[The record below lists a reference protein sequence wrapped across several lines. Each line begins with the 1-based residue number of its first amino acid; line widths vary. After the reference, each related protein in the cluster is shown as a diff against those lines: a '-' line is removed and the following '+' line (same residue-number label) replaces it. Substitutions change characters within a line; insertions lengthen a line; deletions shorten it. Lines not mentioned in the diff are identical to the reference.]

1 MIKNACYNHPM
12 LKHQVVQT
20 SKGLTVVKIP
30 LAAVESVTV
39 LALANTGSRYETPNL
54 QGIAHFF
61 EHMVFK
67 GTANY
72 PTPQAL
78 AAAVDGVGADFNA
91 FTSKEYTG
99 YYVRSAAEHVKLA
112 VDVVSDMLM
121 TPKLQQADIDREKGV
136 IIEELN
142 MYVDSPQRH
151 IDNVFENLLFGADPG
166 LAHDIVGTKQ
176 TIQSFTSEDF
186 SRFLNHWYA
195 LNNLVLVVAGDERV
209 VNDPA
214 LLELIES
221 AFSKKTQADR
231 DQQAKKA
238 REAAMPAQVFGAE
251 KLSVV
256 YRKTE
261 QAHFILGWPGIH
273 RQDPRRYA
281 LSLLSTILGGN
292 MSSRLFT
299 EVREQRGLC
308 YYVHSSDDYF
318 QDVGVFGAAAGVDP
332 NRAAEALKVTIGEFL
347 SLADGSRPITE
358 AELQRA
364 KDYVVGKTI
373 LGLEDSES
381 VAQYYGMKQ
390 LLRGTIETPDE
401 VLEKIRAVK
410 LVELHQIAQQLIKK
424 EQLRLAI
431 IGPFKDQAKVATWM
445 AEALAQKLI
454 KSTVEKSIK

>member
-1 MIKNACYNHPM
+1 M
-12 LKHQVVQT
+12 LKHQVVKT
-20 SKGLTVVKIP
+20 SNGLTVVKIP
-30 LAAVESVTV
+30 MSSVESVTV
-39 LALANTGSRYETPNL
+39 LAFANTGSRYETPNL

-72 PTPQAL
+72 PTPQSL

-99 YYVRSAAEHVKLA
+99 YYVHAAAEHVTLA
-112 VDVVSDMLM
+112 LDVVSDMLL

-151 IDNVFENLLFGADPG
+151 IDNVFENLMFGADPG

-186 SRFLNHWYA
+186 SRFLNHWYG
-195 LNNLVLVVAGDERV
+195 LNNLVLVVAGDEQV
-209 VNDPA
+209 VNGKTLMDQ
-214 LLELIES
+214 IET
-221 AFSKKTQADR
+221 AFGKPTRSERSTA
-231 DQQAKKA
+231 AKEA
-238 REAAMPAQVFGAE
+238 REKSLAPKVFGDDR
-251 KLSVV
+251 LSLV

-273 RQDPRRYA
+273 RLDPRKYA

-332 NRAAEALKVTIGEFL
+332 KRAAEALNVTVGEFL
-347 SLADGSRPITE
+347 DIASGKRPITE
-358 AELQRA
+358 LELQRA
-364 KDYVVGKTI
+364 KDYVAGKTV

-381 VAQYYGMKQ
+381 VAQYYGVKQ
-390 LLRGTIETPDE
+390 LLRGEIETPDA
-401 VLEKIRAVK
+401 VLAKVKAVK
-410 LVELHQIAQQLIKK
+410 LDDLHQIAQQLVIKD
-424 EQLRLAI
+424 QLRLAI
-431 IGPFKDQAKVATWM
+431 IGPFKNQAKVQQWM
-445 AEALAQKLI
+445 DDALAQKPVKTVLK
-454 KSTVEKSIK
+454 KSSKK

>member
-1 MIKNACYNHPM
+1 M
-12 LKHQVVQT
+12 LKHQIVKT
-20 SKGLTVVKIP
+20 TKGLTVVKIP
-30 LAAVESVTV
+30 MSSVESVTV
-39 LALANTGSRYETPNL
+39 LAFANTGSRYETPEL

-72 PTPQAL
+72 ATSQIL

-99 YYVRSAAEHVKLA
+99 YYVHSAAQHVALA
-112 VDVVSDMLM
+112 LDVVSDMLL

-176 TIQSFTSEDF
+176 TIQSFTSADF
-186 SRFLNHWYA
+186 SRFLNHWYG

-209 VNDPA
+209 VNSKT
-214 LLELIES
+214 LMEQIET
-221 AFSKKTQADR
+221 AFGKAPQSERGTT
-231 DQQAKKA
+231 AKEA
-238 REAAMPAQVFGAE
+238 REKSLAPKVFGDE
-251 KLSVV
+251 RLSVV

-273 RQDPRRYA
+273 RLDPRRYA

-332 NRAAEALKVTIGEFL
+332 KRAAEALKVTVGEFL
-347 SLADGSRPITE
+347 DIASGKRLITE
-358 AELQRA
+358 LELQRA
-364 KDYVVGKTI
+364 KDYVVGKTV

-381 VAQYYGMKQ
+381 VAQYFGIKQ
-390 LLRGTIETPDE
+390 LLRGEIETPDE
-401 VLEKIRAVK
+401 VLAKVKAVK
-410 LVELHQIAQQLIKK
+410 LDDLHQIAQQLIIKD
-424 EQLRLAI
+424 QLRLAI
-431 IGPFKDQAKVATWM
+431 IGPFKNQAKVQQWLDD
-445 AEALAQKLI
+445 ALAQKPV
-454 KSTVEKSIK
+454 KSASKKSSKK